1 MGTEIERLDK
11 ELSKDSFIHAKIYS
25 KAKLIENSDNIY
37 CFINKDNN
45 EKITSD
51 FTLETFILEFI
62 ELDKKSWSLFDSYM
76 DYLPKKI
83 YSEEYINKYVGDII
97 LKLGYIPSKFNNNEY
112 LFNYIYNKGEYKLLF
127 QFTNLNLQEKL
138 ETLLDNNTLDL
149 VMNNIMLEFDKHT
162 GLYNRSILLF
172 KKLIKEKKYD
182 KLLNFGTHDSKI
194 KEIFQDELKD
204 IIFPNS
210 FIDNII
216 ENGIYI
222 IFLKNK
228 QIFEK
233 LVSEKKYKL
242 LFNTMDYSLFTKDLL
257 YKHEKEI
264 FEDLEWNDL
273 FSYNFKYSSD
283 MFEFLME
290 HSIEIE
296 EDENIEQEYIDIS
309 EFEITV
315 FDEDL
320 IVAHLDKYGDKIIEA
335 IKGNKLFVDNKEYEY
350 NSNERFFMNDLYN
363 NLIFFEYILKNNYT
377 DLLSNFDK
385 KMYTDEIVTKYSE
398 IIYELVK
405 DKVFLSDEFKNNRA
419 LFEKCIEK
427 ENYLLAFS
435 STTLTKEDLEKY
447 YLSICKYID
456 LLRENELTNKFNYW
470 NSYELLELMIKNDN
484 FEYIL
489 MFSSKAFDND
499 NIIQYYDKI
508 YNLVK
513 DDLEKYQFCSIMY
526 SSNFFKYCLNNNHI
540 ELINSIGHNDKI
552 EKIIQENFDKVI
564 EICNINIPD
573 NFFHSTTLLKY
584 YIKNDD
590 KEIVLKFKS
599 DAIDGLGDSPEDIEC
614 LKYIDNI
621 SKDIFPIEFSASN
634 RLFRYYIDNDDYTH
648 LYDFHSNAFGNS
660 MFMGLDISYLFSD
673 NNDSKSYLKSVL
685 PKIMEHLV
693 DNKLPNG
700 MMEVKEVFEYCL
712 DKNLIPY
719 LIQFSSE
726 VFKWH
731 FFKIGEIEK
740 IILSIKEYNNSIVP
754 LNLISKEIFSI
765 KEIKK
770 YLIEKEDKNLF
781 LQFHFDANKLEELD
795 DELEIYERLLKIPKK
810 NIYEK
815 IEKFYKKN
823 DEVLNTILPF
833 MLTDRFSVFRDDDI
847 EKIILY
853 PDLQLKLYSLNDNE
867 LKLVSKIMSFIDNK
881 EFDLTGILVKVLNN
895 IKNYEE
901 LINNINADLISEE
914 EIKKIILIIQKSKNI
929 YDITSY
935 EDLKNINQKID
946 NYFNYIYNKIKN
958 NNIDIVD
965 LKEAIFER
973 KYGLSLEDSKY
984 IVDRYCMDLDAIKN
998 SNIDKRIYNIL
1009 YSINLIYKCEDIDSL
1024 KFEYINSPRTITDFD
1039 TIVSLEATIRSMYA
1053 KMYTD
1058 TLYKLNDKHRLDENN
1073 DLYTSNRKAYDLINN
1088 SKYNDIHPDIY
1099 IMDGDFNLQIH
1110 ALGAYRDWTVP
1121 DNFKDDWFR
1130 PKIAYH
1136 GICTSYIGNNQIA
1149 NARANHPIYG
1159 FSNYESSAFLTA
1171 GNYDLFSDQVISKY
1185 DTGYGKPYNIYPP
1198 KEMIDN
1204 TRHTHNEV
1212 VIERRNLTNTGN
1224 KRKPDYV
1231 VYLVDD
1237 INNLDNF
1244 SEENQ
1249 LYSEILQAS
1258 VDQEIPILIVDR
1270 LKYAKSEKMKCDTLL
1285 KEFYNDKNYSK
1296 LSKCILNYCNNMI
1309 GCKKFEEKKQSKYHL
1324 IFNKES
1330 FRKYINEII
1339 FNTNSTFSEFEKLN
1353 VYNTIINSLSDE
1365 YIKTE
1370 DIYYKLFINEII
1382 KNNNMVINNISNKV
1396 IRNNNDEQKLRGIIS
1411 NYYYSQSDEI
1421 QQKIFN
1427 DFRNNLS
1434 YEEIIYKIENNM
1446 YEQNIKR

>member
-11 ELSKDSFIHAKIYS
+11 ELFKDSFIHAKIYS
-25 KAKLIENSDNIY
+25 KAKLIENSDNTY

-62 ELDKKSWSLFDSYM
+62 ELDKKSLSIFYSYM
-76 DYLPKKI
+76 NYLPEKI
-83 YSEEYINKYVGDII
+83 YSEEYINKYVGNII

-112 LFNYIYNKGEYKLLF
+112 LFNYLYNKGEYKLLF
-127 QFTNLNLQEKL
+127 QFTDLKFQNKL

-172 KKLIKEKKYD
+172 KKLIKEKNYD

-216 ENGIYI
+216 ENGIDI

-296 EDENIEQEYIDIS
+296 EDENIEQDYIDIH
-309 EFEITV
+309 EFEITA
-315 FDEDL
+315 FDVEL
-320 IVAHLDKYGDKIIEA
+320 IVDHLDKYGDKIIEA
-335 IKGNKLFVDNKEYEY
+335 IKGNKLFIDNEGYEY
-350 NSNERFFMNDLYN
+350 DSYERFFMNDLYN
-363 NLIFFEYILKNNYT
+363 NSVFFEYILKNNYT
-377 DLLSNFDK
+377 ELIPNFDK
-385 KMYTDEIVTKYSE
+385 KMYTDELVTKYVDFF
-398 IIYELVK
+398 YELIG
-405 DKVFLSDEFKNNRA
+405 DKSFLSDEFNNNRA
-419 LFEKCIEK
+419 MFEKCIEK
-427 ENYLLAFS
+427 KNYLLAFS

-456 LLRENELTNKFNYW
+456 LLRENELANKFNYW

-599 DAIDGLGDSPEDIEC
+599 DAIDDLGDSEVDIEC
-614 LKYIDNI
+614 LKYIDII
-621 SKDIFPIEFSASN
+621 SKKVFPIEFSASN
-634 RLFRYYIDNDDYTH
+634 RLFRYYIDKDDYTH

-731 FFKIGEIEK
+731 FFKTEEIEK

-781 LQFHFDANKLEELD
+781 LQFHFDANKIEELD
-795 DELEIYERLLKIPKK
+795 DELDIYERLLKISKK

-815 IEKFYKKN
+815 IEKYYKRN

-853 PDLQLKLYSLNDNE
+853 PDLQLKLYSLNDKE
-867 LKLVSKIMSFIDNK
+867 LKIISKIMPLINNT
-881 EFDLTGILVKVLNN
+881 EYDLTGIIVKVLNN
-895 IKNYEE
+895 MNIYKDLLDSIDYEK
-901 LINNINADLISEE
+901 LSEE
-914 EIKKIILIIQKSKNI
+914 EVKQLILIIQKNKNI
-929 YDITSY
+929 YSINSY
-935 EDLKNINQKID
+935 EDLKDID
-946 NYFNYIYNKIKN
+946 LKMNNYYNDIYNKIKN
-958 NNIDIVD
+958 NNISILD
-965 LKEAIFER
+965 LKEAILDR
-973 KYGLSLEDSKY
+973 KYGLSLDDSKF
-984 IVDRYCMDLDAIKN
+984 IIDRYCMDLKSLKGNVDE
-998 SNIDKRIYNIL
+998 RIYNIL
-1009 YSINLIYKCEDIDSL
+1009 YSINLIYNCEDIEEL

-1039 TIVSLEATIRSMYA
+1039 TIVSLEASIRSEYA

-1058 TLYKLNDKHRLDENN
+1058 TLYKLNDNHRLTENN
-1073 DLYTSNRKAYDLINN
+1073 ELYTSNRRAYDLISN
-1088 SKYNDIHPDIY
+1088 SKYNGVHPEVY

-1110 ALGAYRDWTVP
+1110 ALGAYREWKVP
-1121 DNFKDDWFR
+1121 DNFKEDWER

-1159 FSNYESSAFLTA
+1159 FSSYESSAFLTA
-1171 GNYDLFSDQVISKY
+1171 GNYDLFSDGVISRY
-1185 DTGYGKPYNIYPP
+1185 DTGSGNPYNIYPP
-1198 KEMIDN
+1198 KDMIDN
-1204 TRHTHNEV
+1204 TRHTHNEI
-1212 VIERRNLTNTGN
+1212 VIERRNLSNPRL
-1224 KRKPDYV
+1224 KRRPDYV

-1244 SEENQ
+1244 SEDNQ
-1249 LYSEILQAS
+1249 IYKEIMQAA
-1258 VDQEIPILIVDR
+1258 VDQGIPILIVDR
-1270 LKYAKSEKMKCDTLL
+1270 LKYAKSEKNKCNTLL
-1285 KEFYNDKNYSK
+1285 NEFYNDKDYSK
-1296 LSKCILNYCNNMI
+1296 LSQCILNYCNNMI
-1309 GCKKFEEKKQSKYHL
+1309 GCTKFEGQKYQQYHSVFSKD
-1324 IFNKES
+1324 S
-1330 FRKYINEII
+1330 FRDYINDIIQNINNNFNEQEILETIKIIIKSLSSEYAKSEDIFYKLLINEIVSNYNI
-1339 FNTNSTFSEFEKLN
+1339 TLDESVIETTST
-1353 VYNTIINSLSDE
+1353 V
-1365 YIKTE
+1365 
-1370 DIYYKLFINEII
+1370 
-1382 KNNNMVINNISNKV
+1382 
-1396 IRNNNDEQKLRGIIS
+1396 NNDQKSREFIS
-1411 NYYYSQSDEI
+1411 NYYYNQPDEI
-1421 QQKIFN
+1421 QRKIY
-1427 DFRNNLS
+1427 DDLCNNLS
-1434 YEEIIYKIENNM
+1434 YEEIIYKINNEM
-1446 YEQNIKR
+1446 YTQNTKR